1 MNSKY
6 AYWGSTG
13 LVALLMLVS
22 GTLYFVAEGPA
33 ATFERLGFP
42 GYFRIELG
50 VAKILGAIALVAPL
64 PRWMK
69 EWTYAGFTITF
80 VSAVT
85 AHLAAGD
92 PVTAALPPVF
102 ALLVL
107 LVSYGTYHRHYRT
120 ATAQQQSE

>member
-13 LVALLMLVS
+13 LVASFMLAS
-22 GTLYFVAEGPA
+22 GILYFVAEGPA
-33 ATFERLGFP
+33 ATFEQLGFP

-80 VSAVT
+80 VSAAT

-92 PVTAALPPVF
+92 PISAALPPVF

-107 LVSYGTYHRHYRT
+107 LASYGTYHRYYRT
-120 ATAQQQSE
+120 APAEQQSE